1 MIILQADACNESYA
15 NVKQLIQLL
24 KFPELDR
31 EFTFTG
37 DLKMVNIMLGI
48 SSASCSFPC
57 PYCEGAK
64 WAKNAKGKMAVT
76 NKFGRFV
83 RGRERTL
90 GNIKV
95 NQRNFI
101 VKGGVNAKKYKNCVR
116 EVISLWDNTMDHVSV
131 LSRFPID
138 PLHVLLLGIVL
149 FI

>member
-1 MIILQADACNESYA
+1 MQADACNETYA
-15 NVKQLIQLL
+15 NVKQLIQLM

-37 DLKMVNIMLGI
+37 DLKMVNIMLGL
-48 SSASCSFPC
+48 SSCSCSFPC

-64 WAKNAKGKMAVT
+64 WAKNAKGKLAVT

-83 RGRERTL
+83 RARERTL
-90 GNIKV
+90 ENIKL

-101 VKGGVNAKKYKNCVR
+101 IKGGVNAKKYKNCVR
-116 EVISLWDNTMDHVSV
+116 EVISLWNNDMDHVSV

-138 PLHVLLLGIVL
+138 PLHVILLGTVL